1 MAGGDVRRRNGAWG
15 AMICPP
21 YRPAGKKLNFLF
33 FFFFVLME
41 YGNSP
46 YVHSE
51 NNKINGRNSHGK
63 ILTLESSGTLS

>member
-1 MAGGDVRRRNGAWG
+1 MGCHDMSTLQACRKEV
-15 AMICPP
+15 
-21 YRPAGKKLNFLF
+21 KFSV